1 MRPSVLALIPAR
13 AGSKRAPGKN
23 ARMLGG
29 KPLVRWTL
37 DDAIAAKGIGRVL
50 VSTDDQAV
58 SEVATAAGVDVLVR
72 PADLAGDHVTSV
84 DVAIHAIA
92 EERAAGREW
101 DVLCLLQPTSPFR
114 AEGRV
119 DAGLGLLAAS
129 PEADAVVGVSAPSHH
144 PAHCLLEDGGR
155 LVPATELGARSQD
168 LPRAWALTGS
178 FYAIRVEALEKHRS
192 FLPPV
197 TLPLAC
203 DAPGEGIDIDWP
215 EDFEAAERHL
225 QGGQTE

>member
-1 MRPSVLALIPAR
+1 MRPSVLALVPAR
-13 AGSKRAPGKN
+13 AGSRRVPGKN
-23 ARMLGG
+23 ARLLGG

-37 DDAIAAKGIGRVL
+37 DDALAAQGIGRVL
-50 VSTDDQAV
+50 VSTDDDAV
-58 SEVATAAGVDVLVR
+58 AQVAGEAGVEVLDR
-72 PADLAGDHVTSV
+72 PSDLAGDHATSV
-84 DVAIHAIA
+84 DVALHAIA
-92 EERAAGREW
+92 CERAAGREW

-114 AEGRV
+114 AEGRI
-119 DAGLGLLAAS
+119 DAGLELIAGS
-129 PEADAVVGVSAPSHH
+129 PDADAVVGVTAPSHH
-144 PAHCLLEDGGR
+144 PAHCLVERGGL
-155 LVPATELGARSQD
+155 LVPAMEPGARSQD

-178 FYAIRVEALEKHRS
+178 FYAIRVEALEQHRS

-225 QGGQTE
+225 QGGQAS